1 MQDLKQIDGFDIS
14 FHEKSKRIINIK
26 IDDEIIERL
35 IFPFKKFDITALE
48 YKPFTRF
55 TIAKS
60 LDETTS
66 HELGKLLNHIL
77 KNRNTGCFI
86 IGPKNISS
94 KIDQTFLIKLSTAI
108 THLIGNPNH
117 DSMAGK
123 YYARFH
129 VKH

>member
-60 LDETTS
+60 
-66 HELGKLLNHIL
+66 
-77 KNRNTGCFI
+77 
-86 IGPKNISS
+86 
-94 KIDQTFLIKLSTAI
+94 
-108 THLIGNPNH
+108 
-117 DSMAGK
+117 
-123 YYARFH
+123 
-129 VKH
+129 